1 LLSVP
6 AIIGALG
13 LTFYRQHDALAFAGV
28 EWTEIL
34 VGIAVSMVVSY
45 FALRLLKRIVA
56 GKKFYYFAFYCWLL
70 SIVLIALSLI

>member
-13 LTFYRQHDALAFAGV
+13 LTFYTQHDALAFAGV
-28 EWTEIL
+28 DWTEIL
-34 VGIAVSMVVSY
+34 VGIAVSTVVGY
-45 FALRLLKRIVA
+45 FALRLLRKIVA
-56 GKKFYYFAFYCWLL
+56 DKKFYFFAFYCWLL